1 MFPDNN
7 CSWGYQRCPWD
18 LDSPGTQ
25 QHWSSPP
32 TDFTQTSIDFFF
44 PYPYWQ
50 LFKCTHAEQQEY
62 LEGQHLQQSLQFGS
76 NKTDTKTPKAHFHW
90 EMWCNFE
97 CNFVLL
103 LSKIRFH
110 SKSSMQKAT
119 FPDDHLPNAAY
130 SPPIN
135 RTIDI
140 TFVGRKID
148 KLLSCQF
155 SFSIRWRYRVFQWWT
170 ALLCSIVLC

>member
-7 CSWGYQRCPWD
+7 YSWSYQRCPWD

-25 QHWSSPP
+25 QRWSSPP
-32 TDFTQTSIDFFF
+32 TDFTQTPIDFFPPTPTGNLSSAHMQNSKNIWRDSIF
-44 PYPYWQ
+44 SN
-50 LFKCTHAEQQEY
+50 LCN
-62 LEGQHLQQSLQFGS
+62 LEATKQTQKLQKPIFTG
-76 NKTDTKTPKAHFHW
+76 K
-90 EMWCNFE
+90 CNFE

-110 SKSSMQKAT
+110 STFSMQKAT

-140 TFVGRKID
+140 SFVGRKID

-170 ALLCSIVLC
+170 ALPCSIVPC